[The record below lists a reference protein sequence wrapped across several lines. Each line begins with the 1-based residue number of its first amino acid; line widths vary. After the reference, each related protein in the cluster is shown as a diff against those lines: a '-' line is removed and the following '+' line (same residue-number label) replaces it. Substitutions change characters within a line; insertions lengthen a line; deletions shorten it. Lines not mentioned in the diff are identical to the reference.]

1 MALTP
6 NTTRSDVIVRYPSR
20 RGAARSTLRRG
31 ARPSLGSRLSLAR
44 PHSPR
49 THSVNS
55 IRGCQSTPTRGGTQ
69 PTLGPTSTHRDMT
82 HHTNTHLKRC
92 RRSRERSALGS
103 TGACFHATALIVR
116 YPSRRGAAR
125 STLRRGAR
133 PSLGSRLSL
142 ARPHSPRTHSVNSIR
157 GCQSTPTR
165 GGTQPTLGPTS
176 THRDMT
182 HHTNPHLKRCRRSR
196 ERSALGSTW
205 SLFSRDRAC

>member
-6 NTTRSDVIVRYPSR
+6 NTTRSDV
-20 RGAARSTLRRG
+20 
-31 ARPSLGSRLSLAR
+31 
-44 PHSPR
+44 
-49 THSVNS
+49 
-55 IRGCQSTPTRGGTQ
+55 
-69 PTLGPTSTHRDMT
+69 
-82 HHTNTHLKRC
+82 
-92 RRSRERSALGS
+92 
-103 TGACFHATALIVR
+103 IVR

-196 ERSALGSTW
+196 ERSALGSTVELVFTRPRLLTKFRA
-205 SLFSRDRAC
+205 SFSIIFETELVNNFLELVNNVHPSRRWRVLLIAPAHSKQSPIWRKSSQTPIATPLNTPWQGGCPPESRKYRKYP